1 MNTGTEETAR
11 NSLFYFK
18 EGTKDVPALKLD
30 RLKNEIVEEGV

>member
-1 MNTGTEETAR
+1 MNTCTEETAR